1 MVSVVYQALLAG
13 LLLILVSGC
22 SQKPTLNEAE
32 LYLQVKTTQAEF
44 NSYNTQ
50 LRIAEKQMA
59 EVIPELREVAP
70 TPPQSRVGQ
79 LATFLETNNCL
90 KPDLTDTERVGCYR
104 LTRVVLIQST
114 EKLDG
119 IEMELWVAKKTVQR
133 LSENIKTIVENAPK
147 MSNSDTK
154 PP

>member
-1 MVSVVYQALLAG
+1 
-13 LLLILVSGC
+13 
-22 SQKPTLNEAE
+22 
-32 LYLQVKTTQAEF
+32 
-44 NSYNTQ
+44 
-50 LRIAEKQMA
+50 MA

-70 TPPQSRVGQ
+70 TPPQSRVGE
-79 LATFLETNNCL
+79 LATFLEANNCL

-133 LSENIKTIVENAPK
+133 LSDNIKTIVENAPK